1 MQKDLIKD
9 GLLTGSCPEKYENG
23 VDYHIFQGET
33 SIYLKSKENVTHKEF
48 GTLMC
53 TINADRYRG
62 KRLRLTA
69 VIKTEDVKERAGL
82 WMGITGGNAELLAM
96 DNMKN
101 RPIKHTEN
109 WKPHS
114 IILDVEENAVEI
126 ATGILLFGEGCIW
139 VTHLQLEELDKKMP
153 LVNLKTNDCE
163 CLPIEPINLQF
174 EELEEQ
180 EKKE

>member
-1 MQKDLIKD
+1 MIKTNFFKKVIYSVEKKLDKKFINRREEEGMQKDLIKD
-9 GLLTGSCPEKYENG
+9 GLLTGSCPEKYGNG

-69 VIKTEDVKERAGL
+69 IIKTENVKERAGL
-82 WMGITGGNAELLAM
+82 WMGITGENAELLAM

-114 IILDVEENAVEI
+114 IILDVEEKR
-126 ATGILLFGEGCIW
+126 G
-139 VTHLQLEELDKKMP
+139 
-153 LVNLKTNDCE
+153 
-163 CLPIEPINLQF
+163 
-174 EELEEQ
+174 
-180 EKKE
+180 